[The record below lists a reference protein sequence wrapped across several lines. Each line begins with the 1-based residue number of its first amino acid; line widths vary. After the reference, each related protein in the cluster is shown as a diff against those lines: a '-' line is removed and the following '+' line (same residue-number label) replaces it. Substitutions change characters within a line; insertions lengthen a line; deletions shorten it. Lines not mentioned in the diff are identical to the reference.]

1 MNIKTKMPN
10 VAGNIKKC
18 REIRNYDQ
26 PYLALQLDISTTSY
40 RNIES
45 GHTKITL
52 EYLFAIAQILNV
64 SIGTLLYFDE
74 NMVLET
80 YEQESSAKS
89 KNSIQPSDNTIKDVV
104 SMISYGHEKLL
115 EIVEKNHQLTNE
127 ISEII
132 KHTTKLVR
140 EIVVLN
146 NNK

>member
-1 MNIKTKMPN
+1 
-10 VAGNIKKC
+10 
-18 REIRNYDQ
+18 
-26 PYLALQLDISTTSY
+26 
-40 RNIES
+40 
-45 GHTKITL
+45 
-52 EYLFAIAQILNV
+52 
-64 SIGTLLYFDE
+64 
-74 NMVLET
+74 MVLET